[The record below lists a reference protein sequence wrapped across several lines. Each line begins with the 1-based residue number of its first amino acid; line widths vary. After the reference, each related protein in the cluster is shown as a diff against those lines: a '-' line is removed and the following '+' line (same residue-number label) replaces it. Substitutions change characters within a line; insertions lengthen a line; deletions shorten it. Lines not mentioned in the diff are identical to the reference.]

1 MNIIAL
7 DIGGTAVKYGLFLD
21 KKEEFGQFSVY
32 NSDGTEDVLRNLY
45 NFLNNYKGDCI
56 SISAPGPFDFK
67 TGTSNMKHKL
77 TSIYGIGLKK
87 ILEEK
92 FVNTAVSFIHDSA
105 SFAYGVMYEKPKL
118 VKRSFS
124 CIMLGTGLG
133 YVNVVNGRV
142 QLNEIGTP
150 LHPLWNMSF
159 LDGIAEDYVS
169 TNALLTEA
177 KKRGYFFE
185 NVKAMS
191 DFARKGNVAV
201 LEILDN
207 FGRNLGKCVEI
218 KRKEDKFDQ
227 IVIGGQIS
235 LSFDLMRDGFESE
248 TDIKY
253 EFVKN
258 PSKCALYGLKSYS
271 EKEVLVK
278 G

>member
-124 CIMLGTGLG
+124 CIMLGT
-133 YVNVVNGRV
+133 
-142 QLNEIGTP
+142 
-150 LHPLWNMSF
+150 
-159 LDGIAEDYVS
+159 
-169 TNALLTEA
+169 
-177 KKRGYFFE
+177 
-185 NVKAMS
+185 
-191 DFARKGNVAV
+191 
-201 LEILDN
+201 
-207 FGRNLGKCVEI
+207 
-218 KRKEDKFDQ
+218 
-227 IVIGGQIS
+227 
-235 LSFDLMRDGFESE
+235 
-248 TDIKY
+248 
-253 EFVKN
+253 
-258 PSKCALYGLKSYS
+258 
-271 EKEVLVK
+271 
-278 G
+278 